1 MPTISCR
8 AKNKKGEPCRAA
20 AGAGGLCHLHANPDF
35 ARTLGQ
41 QGGRKNRRF
50 NGVDVDVPEN
60 MNASDLVALTS
71 RTIGLVLHGEL
82 QAREA
87 GAVAQLINVQA
98 RIIPLLEHE
107 TRIGNL
113 ERQLADVLRQ
123 PQAIPQP
130 DSEVPIDADREN
142 ETTGQ
147 MPGSVEEEELE
158 SNNCNSE
165 ASESQEMATG
175 RDEYHDGEHSEQV
188 APSEAQSNGANSSEE
203 I

>member
-1 MPTISCR
+1 MPKITCR
-8 AKNKKGEPCRAA
+8 AKNKKGEPCRPA

-87 GAVAQLINVQA
+87 GAVAQLINVQS
-98 RIIPLLEHE
+98 RMIPLLEHE

-113 ERQLADVLRQ
+113 ERQLVDVLRQ
-123 PQAIPQP
+123 SQAMPQP
-130 DSEVPIDADREN
+130 NDVLIEREN
-142 ETTGQ
+142 ETTGH
-147 MPGSVEEEELE
+147 MPESIEQEELE

-165 ASESQEMATG
+165 ASESQEMATA
-175 RDEYHDGEHSEQV
+175 RDEYHDGEHSEQD
-188 APSEAQSNGANSSEE
+188 AASEAQSNGGAHSSEE
-203 I
+203 T